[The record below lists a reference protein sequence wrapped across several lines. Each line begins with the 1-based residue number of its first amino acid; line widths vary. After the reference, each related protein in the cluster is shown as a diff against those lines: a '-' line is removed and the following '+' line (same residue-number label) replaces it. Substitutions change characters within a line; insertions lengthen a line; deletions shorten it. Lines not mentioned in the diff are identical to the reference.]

1 MSESFFLQD
10 DRALIDLQTYLA
22 RASRAA
28 DGAVRLIASS
38 GVIAAYTAILSPR
51 GLTDTMPTVLGLR
64 TFATHPDTQFDSV
77 VPLRSLSDRLARV
90 RDTIIAADEMSGP
103 EGGDDNDPS
112 AGSAEPFSLSLRV
125 GLPLPVA
132 TVMWAAISPPR
143 GGWREVSHCAAE
155 HLMGVARAGIAEVAE
170 ALPANS
176 GDHLVHKVRAEV
188 WSKPIPELD
197 FVPSGAAF
205 AAHTLGFLVEGDDTI
220 TIFENGSWT
229 RLTTRRGHVLVHR
242 PAWSLQV

>member
-10 DRALIDLQTYLA
+10 NRALIDLQTYLA

-64 TFATHPDTQFDSV
+64 TFATRPETQFDSV

-90 RDTIIAADEMSGP
+90 RDINLAVDNGAEQDDAGVHDAAADR
-103 EGGDDNDPS
+103 
-112 AGSAEPFSLSLRV
+112 AESFSLSLRV

-143 GGWREVSHCAAE
+143 GGWREVGHCAGE
-155 HLMGVARAGIAEVAE
+155 HLMSVARDGIAEVAE
-170 ALPANS
+170 ALPTNS
-176 GDHLVHKVRAEV
+176 GEHLVYKVRSEV
-188 WSKPIPELD
+188 WSRPIPELD

-205 AAHTLGFLVEGDDTI
+205 AAHTLGFLAEGDDTV
-220 TIFENGSWT
+220 TVFENGSWT